1 MQWCAR
7 GQAQAPR
14 SRHVV
19 MRARPAMAMCPRCPF
34 PLPRWLPAPPTP
46 YPRWDGPRLRD
57 TALSNGPRR
66 AADRSACSREG
77 HRDSDTINTSLT
89 NQAVQAYYRA
99 GAMRTEGESEVSQL
113 ARTHSNGSVQSPVR
127 YAYKPADVVLSWK
140 KNTVRVDWT
149 VCLPV
154 SVSVSLLAIPQYKRP
169 AHVPRIDLHDRKLT
183 PTTDTV
189 HRRRRLRP
197 TCSSSSSSSSSS
209 PHPRASR
216 APRPSTRTPT
226 SKGPKLLGPARDQRP
241 SHCPFPR
248 LPPTGDRAAMAVAR
262 LVAAPFPLAPCR
274 VRRLRP
280 ALPPAHAGPRPR
292 PLVLVLAPPAAA
304 AARGAVMPSRAA
316 PEDEAVVAGEAAD
329 DGDDRGGAEAEAARV
344 AVAARAARKQSER
357 RTYLVAAVM
366 SSLGITSMA
375 AAAVYYRFAWQ
386 MEVGMEF
393 WARWAH
399 RALWHASL
407 WHMHESHH
415 RPRDGPF
422 ELNDVFAI
430 VNAVPAM
437 SLLAYGFFNRGL
449 VPGLCFGAGLGI
461 TLFGIAYMFVHD
473 GLVHRRFPVGPIEN
487 VPYFR
492 RVAAAHQIHHMD
504 KFQGVPYGLFLGP
517 KELKEV
523 GGTEELEKEIKKR
536 IRRREVLDAIQ

>member
-1 MQWCAR
+1 
-7 GQAQAPR
+7 
-14 SRHVV
+14 
-19 MRARPAMAMCPRCPF
+19 
-34 PLPRWLPAPPTP
+34 
-46 YPRWDGPRLRD
+46 
-57 TALSNGPRR
+57 
-66 AADRSACSREG
+66 
-77 HRDSDTINTSLT
+77 
-89 NQAVQAYYRA
+89 
-99 GAMRTEGESEVSQL
+99 
-113 ARTHSNGSVQSPVR
+113 
-127 YAYKPADVVLSWK
+127 
-140 KNTVRVDWT
+140 
-149 VCLPV
+149 
-154 SVSVSLLAIPQYKRP
+154 
-169 AHVPRIDLHDRKLT
+169 
-183 PTTDTV
+183 
-189 HRRRRLRP
+189 
-197 TCSSSSSSSSSS
+197 
-209 PHPRASR
+209 
-216 APRPSTRTPT
+216 
-226 SKGPKLLGPARDQRP
+226 
-241 SHCPFPR
+241 
-248 LPPTGDRAAMAVAR
+248 MAVAR
-262 LVAAPFPLAPCR
+262 QLAAAAPFPAAASRARGIL
-274 VRRLRP
+274 
-280 ALPPAHAGPRPR
+280 
-292 PLVLVLAPPAAA
+292 PAAA
-304 AARGAVMPSRAA
+304 SSRAA
-316 PEDEAVVAGEAAD
+316 PRLAFAPLAVRGARRAVPVPPRARVAAD
-329 DGDDRGGAEAEAARV
+329 DEAASDVGGDADAAADGEGDAEAARR
-344 AVAARAARKQSER
+344 AVAERAARKQSER

-386 MEVGMEF
+386 MEGGEIPVTEMVGTFALSVGAAVGMEF

-461 TLFGIAYMFVHD
+461 TLFGMAYMFVHD

-517 KELKEV
+517 KELKQV

-536 IRRREVLDAIQ
+536 IKRKGTSHVLQ

>member
-1 MQWCAR
+1 
-7 GQAQAPR
+7 
-14 SRHVV
+14 
-19 MRARPAMAMCPRCPF
+19 
-34 PLPRWLPAPPTP
+34 
-46 YPRWDGPRLRD
+46 
-57 TALSNGPRR
+57 
-66 AADRSACSREG
+66 
-77 HRDSDTINTSLT
+77 
-89 NQAVQAYYRA
+89 
-99 GAMRTEGESEVSQL
+99 
-113 ARTHSNGSVQSPVR
+113 
-127 YAYKPADVVLSWK
+127 
-140 KNTVRVDWT
+140 
-149 VCLPV
+149 
-154 SVSVSLLAIPQYKRP
+154 
-169 AHVPRIDLHDRKLT
+169 
-183 PTTDTV
+183 
-189 HRRRRLRP
+189 
-197 TCSSSSSSSSSS
+197 
-209 PHPRASR
+209 
-216 APRPSTRTPT
+216 
-226 SKGPKLLGPARDQRP
+226 
-241 SHCPFPR
+241 
-248 LPPTGDRAAMAVAR
+248 MAVAR
-262 LVAAPFPLAPCR
+262 LVAA
-274 VRRLRP
+274 
-280 ALPPAHAGPRPR
+280 
-292 PLVLVLAPPAAA
+292 AAA
-304 AARGAVMPSRAA
+304 APFPVAASRLRAPRLAASVSRAA
-316 PEDEAVVAGEAAD
+316 PRLVVLAPLPVRPRARVGADDEAVVAGEAAD
-329 DGDDRGGAEAEAARV
+329 GGEGEATRR
-344 AVAARAARKQSER
+344 AVSERAARKQSER

-386 MEVGMEF
+386 MEGGEIPVTEMVGTFALSVGAAVGMEF

-415 RPRDGPF
+415 RPHDGPF

-461 TLFGIAYMFVHD
+461 TLFGMAYMFVHD

-536 IRRREVLDAIQ
+536 IKRKGTSDAMQ